1 VTSDELAGGT
11 EYTTSGAS
19 MTLTPGQTIL
29 INGKRHVVRE
39 VFADTFMADP
49 DTRNHQTRRV
59 DRAKARAAAK
69 AEREAS

>member
-1 VTSDELAGGT
+1 MTSGT

-19 MTLTPGQTIL
+19 MTLTPGQTFFVG
-29 INGKRHVVRE
+29 GKRHVVRE
-39 VFADTFMADP
+39 VFTRTFTADP

-69 AEREAS
+69 SKRKAS

>member
-1 VTSDELAGGT
+1 MTSDELAGGT

>member
-1 VTSDELAGGT
+1 MTSGAT
-11 EYTTSGAS
+11 YTTSGAS

-39 VFADTFMADP
+39 VFAHTFTADL

-69 AEREAS
+69 SKRKAS

>member
-1 VTSDELAGGT
+1 MTSDAT
-11 EYTTSGAS
+11 YTTSGAS

-39 VFADTFMADP
+39 VFADTFTADL

-59 DRAKARAAAK
+59 DRAKARAALRA
-69 AEREAS
+69 ALRPTDTGRE

>member
-1 VTSDELAGGT
+1 MTPRT

-39 VFADTFMADP
+39 VFADTFTTDL

-69 AEREAS
+69 SKRKAS

>member
-1 VTSDELAGGT
+1 MTSRT

>member
-1 VTSDELAGGT
+1 MTSRT

-39 VFADTFMADP
+39 VFTDTFTADP

-59 DRAKARAAAK
+59 DRAKARAALNQK
-69 AEREAS
+69 GDER

>member
-1 VTSDELAGGT
+1 MTSRT

-19 MTLTPGQTIL
+19 MTLTPGQTFFID
-29 INGKRHVVRE
+29 GKRHVVRE
-39 VFADTFMADP
+39 VFAHTFTTDL

-69 AEREAS
+69 SKRKAS